1 MGGCVSSLEEEIM
14 ATTQQAPSPSN
25 NNNQQHSTAINAA
38 ISKLQ
43 ELGINFLALDF
54 DQTILDVHTR
64 GRWNGTLEELL
75 PHVRPVFAQLIQA
88 ALANNIHVA
97 IVTFTT
103 QIKFVRGVLESITPH
118 AEKIPIRGSDRSW
131 SYNGEGS
138 QEGKQPYMAS
148 AVEELEHKS
157 SDIRISKQTT
167 LLIDDDARN
176 IRYAL
181 ADGTRAVWFN
191 PDKPHLLL
199 QDLIKLV

>member
-1 MGGCVSSLEEEIM
+1 M
-14 ATTQQAPSPSN
+14 ATTQQQAQH
-25 NNNQQHSTAINAA
+25 QQHSTAINAA

-64 GRWNGTLEELL
+64 GRWNGTLEELV

-88 ALANNIHVA
+88 ALANGLHVA

-103 QIKFVRGVLESITPH
+103 QIKFVRGVLEAIIPAH
-118 AEKIPIRGSDRSW
+118 ADKIPIRGSDRSW

-138 QEGKQPYMAS
+138 QDGKQPYMAS
-148 AVEELEHKS
+148 AVEELEHRS
-157 SDIRISKQTT
+157 NDIRISKQTT
-167 LLIDDDARN
+167 VLIDDDARN